1 MATVNSSTAYPY
13 AAPTVSGSAVTVEM
27 MLNQPT
33 RITRYLSDIQLRGLV
48 ASRIFSSPSGVSGG
62 AVIYDQLT
70 LNDLFSSRDVQSV
83 EPGAEFPLVMST
95 NQTPQVAQVE
105 KYGGKF
111 FVTDEARDR
120 NDGGVIQREGR
131 KLINTIMRKTDQ
143 RAIATLDAAISA
155 NASQTVTGVNWN
167 SVVTAGTSAS
177 NATAYPAADLSKVQL
192 LADTQELGVT
202 FDLWIVNPAQLAQ
215 FNLVYG
221 MGAAEVKAAYGVDMV
236 ASNRV
241 AAGTAYVVEQ
251 GQVGEIRIEK
261 PLSTETWR
269 DATGRQRTWVQSD
282 MRPVM
287 YVTNPFSVVK
297 VTGLAG

>member
-1 MATVNSSTAYPY
+1 MASHNSSAYPY
-13 AAPTVSGSAVTVEM
+13 AAPSVNGSSVTVEQ
-27 MLNQPT
+27 MLQQPT

-48 ASRIFSSPSGVSGG
+48 ATRIFSSPTGVSGG

-70 LNDLFSSRDVQSV
+70 LNDLFSTRDVQNV
-83 EPGAEFPLVMST
+83 EPGAEFPIITSENPTPLVAS
-95 NQTPQVAQVE
+95 VE

-143 RAIATLDAAISA
+143 KAIATLEASISA

-192 LADTQELGVT
+192 LADTQELGT
-202 FDLWIVNPAQLAQ
+202 EFNLWIVNPAQQAQ

-221 MGAAEVKAAYGVDMV
+221 TGAAEVLASYGVEMV

-241 AAGTAYVVEQ
+241 AAGTAYVVEA
-251 GQVGEIRIEK
+251 GQVGEIRVEK

-269 DATGRQRTWVQSD
+269 DAHGRQRTWVQSD

-297 VTGLAG
+297 VQGLAG

>member
-1 MATVNSSTAYPY
+1 MATYNSSAYPY
-13 AAPTVSGSAVTVEM
+13 ASPSVNGSEITVQQLLDE
-27 MLNQPT
+27 PT

-48 ASRIFSSPSGVSGG
+48 ASRIFSSPTGVSGG

-70 LNDLFSSRDVQSV
+70 LNDLFSTRDVQNV
-83 EPGAEFPLVMST
+83 EPGAEFPIITSDNPTPLVAS
-95 NQTPQVAQVE
+95 VE

-143 RAIATLDAAISA
+143 KAIATLEAAISA
-155 NASQTVTGVNWN
+155 NATQTVTGVNWN

-177 NATAYPAADLSKVQL
+177 NASAYPAADLSKVQL
-192 LADTQELGVT
+192 LADTQELGAE
-202 FDLWIVNPAQLAQ
+202 FNLWIVNPAQKAQ
-215 FNLVYG
+215 FDLVYG
-221 MGAAEVKAAYGVDMV
+221 TGGAEVLNAYNVDMV

-241 AAGTAYVVEQ
+241 AAGTAYVVEEQ
-251 GQVGEIRIEK
+251 QVGEIRVEK

-269 DATGRQRTWVQSD
+269 DANGRQRTWVQSD

>member
-1 MATVNSSTAYPY
+1 MATYNSTAYPY
-13 AAPTVSGSAVTVEM
+13 SAPSVSGSTVTVEQ
-27 MLNQPT
+27 MLQQPT
-33 RITRYLSDIQLRGLV
+33 RITRYLSDIQLRGLI
-48 ASRIFSSPSGVSGG
+48 ASRIFSSPTGVSGG

-70 LNDLFSSRDVQSV
+70 LNDLFSTRDVQNV
-83 EPGAEFPLVMST
+83 EPGGEFPIVTSENPTPLVAS
-95 NQTPQVAQVE
+95 VE

-143 RAIATLDAAISA
+143 KAIAVLDAAIAA

-167 SVVTAGTSAS
+167 SVVTTGSSAS
-177 NATAYPAADLSKVQL
+177 NATAWPAADLSKVQL
-192 LADTQELGVT
+192 LADTQELGAQ
-202 FDLWIVNPAQLAQ
+202 FDLWIVNPAQKAQ
-215 FNLVYG
+215 FDLVYG
-221 MGAAEVKAAYGVDMV
+221 QGASDALSAYGVDMV

-241 AAGTAYVVEQ
+241 TAGTAYVVES
-251 GQVGEIRIEK
+251 GQVGEIRVEK

-269 DATGRQRTWVQSD
+269 ENGRQRTWVQSD

-287 YVTNPFSVVK
+287 FVTNPYSVVK